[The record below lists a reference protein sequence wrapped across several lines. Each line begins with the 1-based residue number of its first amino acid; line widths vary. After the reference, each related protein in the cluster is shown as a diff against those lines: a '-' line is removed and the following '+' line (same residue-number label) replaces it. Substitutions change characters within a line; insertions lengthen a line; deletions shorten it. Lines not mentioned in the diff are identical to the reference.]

1 MMGKLLMSVLLSF
14 LCVVQTPDAAMPN
27 PLASDAVDPAEI
39 TVSEPV
45 ELNVAL
51 YKSIPEYDSFEAT
64 VKECWKEAHPEVELV
79 FTDWNCYG
87 DEVPSDLDVFVFD
100 TTNLDLFAE
109 KGFLLPLAENDI
121 QDYEDLIPFTVDGC
135 RVDGKLYAVPQILCM
150 DLLYT
155 RKGDA
160 ELEHVQSVFE
170 LYGVLKDDGLLMDKK
185 SDTSKVCAYLQA
197 LTDETQHYLDIYPP
211 IEEGQLSQ
219 GAVDSMTEL
228 GDMRQTD
235 PEMPVNSDRFYYAKK
250 FAQGMGRAYIGY
262 SEAMDLMGDSAAE
275 MDFRLFSSTDGVD
288 IPLFYVDAAAVNAK
302 ISDQKKELA
311 LELLNMITGRDLLVK
326 ASNRDGDPRYLLLA
340 RNSAY
345 DDLMADYPI
354 YTELKQIASVP
365 GACVFRIKPD
375 GAAYME
381 QAEKNAD
388 VLPSLIHVS

>member
-14 LCVVQTPDAAMPN
+14 LCVVQTPEAAMPN
-27 PLASDAVDPAEI
+27 PLASDAAEPAEI
-39 TVSEPV
+39 TVDEPV
-45 ELNVAL
+45 KLNVSL
-51 YKSIPEYDSFEAT
+51 YKYIPDYDSFEAT
-64 VKECWKEAHPEVELV
+64 VSACWKEAHPEAELV
-79 FTDWNCYG
+79 FSDWDCYS
-87 DEVPSDLDVFVFD
+87 DEVPADLDVFVID
-100 TTNLDLFAE
+100 TASLDFFAE
-109 KGFLLPLAENDI
+109 KGFLLPLAEDNI
-121 QDYEDLIPFTVDGC
+121 QDFEDLIPFSADGC
-135 RVDGKLYAVPQILCM
+135 RVDGKLYAVPQFLCM

-160 ELEHVQSVFE
+160 ELEHVQSVSE
-170 LYGVLKDDGLLMDKK
+170 LYGVLRDDGLLMDKQT
-185 SDTSKVCAYLQA
+185 DDSKIFTYMQA
-197 LTDETQHYLDIYPP
+197 LTDETQHYLDTYPP

-219 GAVDSMTEL
+219 EAVDSLTAL
-228 GDMRQTD
+228 ADMCQTD
-235 PEMPVNSDRFYYAKK
+235 PEMPESDDSFYYAKR

-262 SEAMDLMGDSAAE
+262 SEAMEFMGDSAAE

-288 IPLFYVDAAAVNAK
+288 IPVFYVDAAAVNAK

-311 LELLNMITGRDLLVK
+311 MELLNMITGRDLLVK

-365 GACVFRIKPD
+365 GARVFRIKPD
-375 GAAYME
+375 GVAYIA

-388 VLPSLIHVS
+388 VLPSLF